1 MKRMLINATQPEE
14 LRVALVDGQRLYDLD
29 IESGAREQKK
39 ANIYRGK
46 ITRIE
51 PSLEACF
58 VDFGAERHGF
68 LPLKEISREYFSKD
82 PGQGRPNIR
91 EVLKEGQ
98 EVIVQV
104 DKEERG
110 NKGAALT
117 TFISLAG
124 RFLVL
129 MPNNPRAGGISRR
142 IEGEERAQLKEA
154 MNSLTLPDKMG
165 VIVRTAGIGKSAEEL
180 QWDLDYL
187 AQVWD
192 AVTKAASSRPAPFLI
207 YRESNVIIRAMR
219 DYLRNDIGEV
229 LIDSPEVQEEA
240 LSFVRQ
246 VMPSYQ
252 QKIKLYEDD
261 VPLFSRFQI
270 ESQIETAY
278 QREVKLPS
286 GGAIVI
292 DHTEAL
298 VSIDIN
304 SARAT
309 RGSDIE
315 ETALQTNLEASD
327 EIARQLRLR
336 DIGGLVVIDFID
348 MTPARNQREVE
359 NRVRDALKIDRAR
372 VQIGR
377 ISRFGLM
384 EMSRQRL
391 RPSLGETS
399 GVVCPRCDGQG
410 TIRDVRSMA
419 LSIMRL
425 IEEEAMK
432 ERSSQI
438 RAILPVPV
446 ATYLLNEK
454 RATLFDIER
463 RQGVNVV
470 LLPNPEL
477 DTPHYEVVRLRDDH
491 VDEDG
496 ADKSSF
502 ELSVETEVGKE
513 PDPNFDKPPARTE
526 AAVKS
531 VSHTTPAPVAAPE
544 APAAAP
550 AAVAESADSSND
562 SDSRNGNGK
571 NNGNRR
577 RNGNG
582 SSNGRNRQESRNE
595 SRNDTR
601 SEGRNDSRQSSRND
615 NRQGNRSSQGNDTR
629 AQASKQEVVAQPSAQ
644 TPARTAAPAT
654 GGGLLSR
661 LARGFSRLL
670 GNDNDTA
677 VPAKSSEARKALEK
691 ARERRE
697 TVSEASAPAAAR
709 NDSRNGRNAERSN
722 DRNNDR
728 SSDGR
733 GNERDDNRK
742 DSRRRND
749 NASRNNDGESRN
761 SGNDSRGN
769 DADSNSQ
776 NDGRSNNKRR
786 QRNDRGNRRKSN
798 ESRQDSQQE
807 IVTNDSKPQAEPEQT
822 PQADNSPKAEAR
834 SSDSQNAKADNASK
848 RDSGKRSDKPARG
861 EKPAKTD
868 KAEQVDSKQ
877 ARESIK
883 AAEQAEQVEQQ
894 VSSEDQQTRNNPR
907 VRSRQHALN
916 PQAVEEQKSLKAMTL
931 AGPQAAATSAA
942 TAVPAIAEEGAE
954 AVSATTAAPQ
964 GEANAPQGNDSAPQA
979 ETSAPQDEN
988 STAAQD
994 APASAEQSASADL
1007 TAAVAPEVSEPSNEA
1022 LKETVAPESATSDAQ
1037 ASEPATA
1044 EVPEP
1049 VVEAPVEEASEAPVT
1064 GAHQAQKTEQHA
1076 AQRTEQHAVQQPS
1089 VHQPQANEADVTV
1102 DTPAVTAAEVAP
1114 EAAADEQSLKESV
1127 TSEAAVPEA
1136 PAAAEQSVQAPA
1148 AEAQAAEQTEAQA
1161 PVAEAEEAIAAE
1173 ADTASQ
1179 PVAEEPAV
1187 EDAAAEQPVQET
1199 AHEEAPQQTETSEVK
1214 VTQSADVAS
1223 TEIEPAVSTE
1233 RTADTVAEA
1242 AEGAQSAEGSQSAD
1256 GSANAEGSDATAEGA
1271 ESAVNVSASVE
1282 NAPAETAFATAERHD
1297 NVAVAQAVSDDSHTG
1312 GVADSEHKQAPSE
1325 QGETTV
1331 AEGAQQDSTQPA
1343 TETRRRRGE
1352 RAYND
1357 PREVRRREREAAERA
1372 AAQQASA
1379 ETQDTT
1385 AQDDSDT
1392 SH

>member
-58 VDFGAERHGF
+58 VDFGADRHGF

-82 PGQGRPNIR
+82 PGQGRPNIK

-192 AVTKAASSRPAPFLI
+192 AVTKAAASRPAPFLI

-229 LIDSPEVQEEA
+229 LIDSGDVQEEA

-315 ETALQTNLEASD
+315 ETALQTNLEAAD

-531 VSHTTPAPVAAPE
+531 VSHTTPAPASAPE
-544 APAAAP
+544 VSEPA
-550 AAVAESADSSND
+550 ETDENTSASSNGND
-562 SDSRNGNGK
+562 NAKNGNDNAK
-571 NNGNRR
+571 NGNDNAKNGNRR

-582 SSNGRNRQESRNE
+582 SNNR
-595 SRNDTR
+595 SRNDNR
-601 SEGRNDSRQSSRND
+601 NDSQSETRNDSRQGSRSDTRNDGRNANRND
-615 NRQGNRSSQGNDTR
+615 NRQTSRNDGR
-629 AQASKQEVVAQPSAQ
+629 NAVSKSEA
-644 TPARTAAPAT
+644 TAAPAT
-654 GGGLLSR
+654 QAPAAAPSGGGLLAR
-661 LARGFSRLL
+661 LAKGFSRLL
-670 GNDNDTA
+670 GSDDSASAT
-677 VPAKSSEARKALEK
+677 PAKSSEARKALEK

-697 TVSEASAPAAAR
+697 SVSEASTDGNARKDGRNANRGNAR
-709 NDSRNGRNAERSN
+709 NDNRRRNAE
-722 DRNNDR
+722 
-728 SSDGR
+728 G
-733 GNERDDNRK
+733 
-742 DSRRRND
+742 DSRQQD
-749 NASRNNDGESRN
+749 SRQQDSRQQ
-761 SGNDSRGN
+761 DTRGN
-769 DADSNSQ
+769 DNDGRNDGRNDSQSENRSE
-776 NDGRSNNKRR
+776 GRSNNKRR
-786 QRNDRGNRRKSN
+786 QRNDRGNRRKSS
-798 ESRQDSQQE
+798 ESRQDNAQD
-807 IVTNDSKPQAEPEQT
+807 IVTNDSKPQAEATEKTSDAQT
-822 PQADNSPKAEAR
+822 PAKVPSGNDAK
-834 SSDSQNAKADNASK
+834 SDAKQNDAKQDNAAK
-848 RDSGKRSDKPARG
+848 RDDKPARR
-861 EKPAKTD
+861 EKPSKAD
-868 KAEQVDSKQ
+868 KAEQVNSHH

-883 AAEQAEQVEQQ
+883 AAEQAQQSEQQ
-894 VSSEDQQTRNNPR
+894 ADDVQQPTRNNPR
-907 VRSRQHALN
+907 ARSRSHALN
-916 PQAVEEQKSLKAMTL
+916 PDAVAQQQSLKAMAL
-931 AGPQAAATSAA
+931 AGPQAQSAQPADAVLDDVAPTAAPQQP
-942 TAVPAIAEEGAE
+942 VPAVAEEGAE
-954 AVSATTAAPQ
+954 GVK
-964 GEANAPQGNDSAPQA
+964 
-979 ETSAPQDEN
+979 
-988 STAAQD
+988 
-994 APASAEQSASADL
+994 
-1007 TAAVAPEVSEPSNEA
+1007 VAPETVESSEPQ
-1022 LKETVAPESATSDAQ
+1022 AQ
-1037 ASEPATA
+1037 AVVADSDGDKAAPADTSADVSAKVETDVPPAVAVAADDATPDEQPSVAETPETPETPEISAPSTQALQQDVTTRDGSA
-1044 EVPEP
+1044 EVSDSST
-1049 VVEAPVEEASEAPVT
+1049 ASTTP
-1064 GAHQAQKTEQHA
+1064 HQ
-1076 AQRTEQHAVQQPS
+1076 AQRTEQHATQRTEQHAPQQAS
-1089 VHQPQANEADVTV
+1089 AHQAQAETLSATTDTDADTSETVSDAEADVAATDV
-1102 DTPAVTAAEVAP
+1102 KADDSAVQAQVAVETAP
-1114 EAAADEQSLKESV
+1114 EAAVDSQALKDSVMPQETASVAETEACVEADTPHRTEHA
-1127 TSEAAVPEA
+1127 SEAAPTATAEDDSEAATQPEA
-1136 PAAAEQSVQAPA
+1136 TAQVEATPETAPAEQDAGQSEAAKPEVQQPQTQSAATPLASTQADAQPDASRAEAAPAEPALEDVEATASVQTETPAQDDDIAAADAQAPA
-1148 AEAQAAEQTEAQA
+1148 SDDKQ
-1161 PVAEAEEAIAAE
+1161 
-1173 ADTASQ
+1173 D
-1179 PVAEEPAV
+1179 
-1187 EDAAAEQPVQET
+1187 
-1199 AHEEAPQQTETSEVK
+1199 
-1214 VTQSADVAS
+1214 
-1223 TEIEPAVSTE
+1223 
-1233 RTADTVAEA
+1233 EA
-1242 AEGAQSAEGSQSAD
+1242 AGT
-1256 GSANAEGSDATAEGA
+1256 ANAS
-1271 ESAVNVSASVE
+1271 
-1282 NAPAETAFATAERHD
+1282 
-1297 NVAVAQAVSDDSHTG
+1297 
-1312 GVADSEHKQAPSE
+1312 
-1325 QGETTV
+1325 
-1331 AEGAQQDSTQPA
+1331 
-1343 TETRRRRGE
+1343 RRRRGA

-1357 PREVRRREREAAERA
+1357 PREVRRREREAAEKA
-1372 AAQQASA
+1372 AADAQATEGQA
-1379 ETQDTT
+1379 EVSSQDN
-1385 AQDDSDT
+1385 DDST
-1392 SH
+1392 SR